1 MIIRKANMLD
11 ISAIIYLLFKMH
23 EETTIKPPKIN
34 SVKLIEKINYLFHKG
49 IVLVAEVDNK
59 IVGSIAGQVTEDWWS
74 DEKYVGDVWFYVF
87 KDQRKSDV
95 AKKLLQTYIKTSK
108 DAKMKIRLGHLF
120 SGDMDRK
127 DKFFKRLGLAKAG
140 SIFVEA

>member
-1 MIIRKANMLD
+1 MIRRATILD
-11 ISAIIYLLFKMH
+11 ISALAIMLNTMH
-23 EETTIKPPKIN
+23 KETELKVPQIKSDKLINKIN
-34 SVKLIEKINYLFHKG
+34 ELIHNG
-49 IVLVAEVDNK
+49 LVFVSIKDNK
-59 IVGSIAGQVTEDWWS
+59 IQGSIAGQICLDWWS

-87 KDQRKSDV
+87 KEQRKSDV

>member
-1 MIIRKANMLD
+1 MIRRATILD
-11 ISAIIYLLFKMH
+11 ISALAIMLNTMH
-23 EETTIKPPKIN
+23 KETELKVPQLKSDKLINKIN
-34 SVKLIEKINYLFHKG
+34 ELIHNG
-49 IVLVAEVDNK
+49 LVFVSIKDNK
-59 IVGSIAGQVTEDWWS
+59 IQGSIAGQICQDWWS

-87 KDQRKSDV
+87 KEQRKSDV
-95 AKKLLQTYIKTSK
+95 AKKLLQTYIKTAK